1 MPRQARLDAPNTIH
15 HAMVRGLERRVSFR
29 EDADRTDFLPRRAVV
44 AE

>member
-1 MPRQARLDAPNTIH
+1 MPCHARLAAPNTLH